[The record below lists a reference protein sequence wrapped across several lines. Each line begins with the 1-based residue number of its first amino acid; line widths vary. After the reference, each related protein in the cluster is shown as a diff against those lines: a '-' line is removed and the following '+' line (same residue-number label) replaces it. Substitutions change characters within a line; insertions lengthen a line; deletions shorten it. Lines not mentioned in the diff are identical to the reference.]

1 MSSTDLSQWHQRT
14 ASTIRRRS
22 PVSKKFGESP
32 VQTKNND
39 NIRNTAPHVI
49 RILLSPETEAP
60 RVTPSSQL
68 ESNNPTKRAVSPA
81 SWQRNADEVRQA
93 SRVPSGAHSGSDP
106 YARRAFTPQ
115 PQEMKSNIRR
125 FWQASVAEEERIK
138 REEARSS
145 KPKPYSFPRW
155 RSTDAL
161 SASLVAS
168 NSVELPKDS
177 KIPEQRLQKMW
188 ETERLAEIHRAQIHE
203 EVERPR
209 SLRKGKSLDSLIVQ
223 LDHQPWYDRDKIR
236 SSVYKE
242 SIGNVAEA
250 RERFESQ
257 TDLTQSRK
265 AHRYQ
270 HRDPARPSVP
280 EVEHVGR
287 VTPSQITVY
296 PGCSQGSSQP
306 YYGAENGNHDH
317 HIYSNGHTH
326 SKRSPGVLDHF
337 SAEEQL
343 FMLFMKQNPEMLLK
357 LGVSC
362 NTSTLEAMEVLP
374 WRAVEL
380 RFSDEDST
388 SFSTSPRQGRY
399 LKKGQSASS
408 SPIYSKVRKHEPR
421 DGHGDDHMQPLIER
435 RVSSLIESEIKQLRR
450 REDELHESRREL
462 GLPSLEE
469 LMESWKQGPRSYR
482 SDSNQRSTPVQRPSQ
497 LSSPNG
503 SWNH

>member
-1 MSSTDLSQWHQRT
+1 
-14 ASTIRRRS
+14 
-22 PVSKKFGESP
+22 
-32 VQTKNND
+32 
-39 NIRNTAPHVI
+39 
-49 RILLSPETEAP
+49 
-60 RVTPSSQL
+60 
-68 ESNNPTKRAVSPA
+68 
-81 SWQRNADEVRQA
+81 
-93 SRVPSGAHSGSDP
+93 
-106 YARRAFTPQ
+106 
-115 PQEMKSNIRR
+115 MKSNIRR

-177 KIPEQRLQKMW
+177 KIPEQRLQKM
-188 ETERLAEIHRAQIHE
+188 
-203 EVERPR
+203 
-209 SLRKGKSLDSLIVQ
+209 
-223 LDHQPWYDRDKIR
+223 YDRDKIR

-257 TDLTQSRK
+257 ADHTQSRK

-317 HIYSNGHTH
+317 HIYSNG
-326 SKRSPGVLDHF
+326 
-337 SAEEQL
+337 
-343 FMLFMKQNPEMLLK
+343 
-357 LGVSC
+357 
-362 NTSTLEAMEVLP
+362 
-374 WRAVEL
+374 
-380 RFSDEDST
+380 
-388 SFSTSPRQGRY
+388 RY

-421 DGHGDDHMQPLIER
+421 DGHGDDHMQPPIER